1 MAGRQGKYLNHCGPL
16 YPWFGEARA
25 YREYPHPL
33 PMMYPS
39 SVAKSS
45 EPLPTGT
52 TGQILDVSRRHVS
65 LLTMEGILSGTIAS
79 RALDVVT
86 GDRVVYEKRDGKVFV
101 TDVVPSTRTL
111 SRSYRGALKRMG
123 ANIDLLLVITAV
135 GPTLNPATIDRMLI
149 AARVQNIP
157 VVLVVNKWDLE
168 KGESADF
175 LEVYRKIGITVVPCS
190 AKFGQDFADVQ
201 SLIHAPDVS
210 VVALCGVS
218 GVGKSTILNRL
229 VPGAAARTGE
239 VSERTGQGR
248 QTTSKPRGFLYSD
261 FDSCRRIIVDFPGVG
276 FFGLSHLEKDKVV
289 AAFDEFVEYGQ
300 RCRFL
305 NCRHLQEPSCAV
317 REAIENGDIAS
328 WRYHSYLQIL
338 DEIEEAR
345 EY

>member
-1 MAGRQGKYLNHCGPL
+1 MYS
-16 YPWFGEARA
+16 
-25 YREYPHPL
+25 HPP
-33 PMMYPS
+33 PMMYPPL
-39 SVAKSS
+39 VAK
-45 EPLPTGT
+45 PTETHYTGA

-65 LLTMEGILSGTIAS
+65 LLTTEGIISGTIAS

-86 GDRVVYEKRDGKVFV
+86 GDRVAYEKRDGKVFV

-111 SRSYRGALKRMG
+111 SRSYRGNLKRMG

-135 GPTLNPATIDRMLI
+135 GPTLNPVTIDRMLI
-149 AARVQNIP
+149 AARAQNIP
-157 VVLVVNKWDLE
+157 AVLVVNKWDLE
-168 KGESADF
+168 RGEISEF
-175 LEVYRKIGITVVPCS
+175 LEVYRKIGFSVVHCS
-190 AKFGQDFADVQ
+190 AKFGEDFANVQ
-201 SLIHAPDVS
+201 SLIQAPDVR

-248 QTTSKPRGFLYSD
+248 QTTSQPRGFLYSGP
-261 FDSCRRIIVDFPGVG
+261 DSCRRIIIDFPGVG
-276 FFGLSHLEKDKVV
+276 FFGLSHLEKEKVA
-289 AAFDEFVEYGQ
+289 AAFDEFVTYGQ
-300 RCRFL
+300 QCRFL

-317 REAIENGDIAS
+317 RDAVERGDIAP

>member
-1 MAGRQGKYLNHCGPL
+1 VGVSTSAP
-16 YPWFGEARA
+16 P
-25 YREYPHPL
+25 
-33 PMMYPS
+33 MYPS
-39 SVAKSS
+39 IVAKPC
-45 EPLPTGT
+45 EPHHTGT
-52 TGQILDVSRRHVS
+52 TGQILDVTRRHVS
-65 LLTMEGILSGTIAS
+65 LLTTEGIISGTIAS

-86 GDRVVYEKRDGKVFV
+86 GDRVAYEKRAGKVFV
-101 TDVVPSTRTL
+101 TDVLPSTRTL

-135 GPTLNPATIDRMLI
+135 GPTLNPVTIDRMLI
-149 AARVQNIP
+149 AAKVQNIP
-157 VVLVVNKWDLE
+157 AVLIVNKWDLE
-168 KGESADF
+168 HGESADL
-175 LEVYRKIGITVVPCS
+175 LEVYNTIGITVVSCS
-190 AKFGQDFADVQ
+190 AKFGQDFANVQ

-248 QTTSKPRGFLYSD
+248 QTTSQPRGFLYNGSD
-261 FDSCRRIIVDFPGVG
+261 ACCRIIIDFPGVG
-276 FFGLSHLEKDKVV
+276 FFGLSHLEKAKV
-289 AAFDEFVEYGQ
+289 ATAFDEFVKYGQ
-300 RCRFL
+300 QCRFL

-317 REAIENGDIAS
+317 RDAVERGDIAP
-328 WRYHSYLQIL
+328 WRYNSYLQIL